1 MEESAG
7 DGPPASSNLKG
18 MGALMRKATWMMSQ
32 LGPALLFVLFTS
44 ASAWGQDPRLKI
56 NNLDKLASK
65 AAEVV
70 DVTLDEPML
79 KLASKFMAGDE
90 DSEDTEAF
98 ELVKDLKGVYVKS
111 FEFDKEGEY
120 SQADLDAI
128 RSQLTTS
135 SWSRMV
141 GVISKHDG
149 EISEIYMMTES
160 GGKKVLGLA
169 ILAAE
174 PKELTVVNIVGP
186 IDIGKL
192 SSLEGKIGIPKM
204 GLEKD
209 KKTKSSSG
217 GQDAK
222 K

>member
-1 MEESAG
+1 
-7 DGPPASSNLKG
+7 
-18 MGALMRKATWMMSQ
+18 MRIPTWMMSRI
-32 LGPALLFVLFTS
+32 GPVLLFVLFAS
-44 ASAWGQDPRLKI
+44 ASALGQDPKLKI

-79 KLASKFMAGDE
+79 KLASKFMAADE
-90 DSEDTEAF
+90 GGEDAEAL
-98 ELVKDLKGVYVKS
+98 ELVKGLKGIYVKS

-128 RSQLTTS
+128 RSQLTAS

-141 GVISKHDG
+141 GVISKREG
-149 EISEIYMMTES
+149 EISEIYVMTES
-160 GGKKVLGLA
+160 GGKRILGLA

-186 IDIGKL
+186 IDIEKL
-192 SSLEGKIGIPKM
+192 SSLEGKMGIPKM

-209 KKTKSSSG
+209 KKSKSSSG

>member
-1 MEESAG
+1 MSRI
-7 DGPPASSNLKG
+7 GPV
-18 MGALMRKATWMMSQ
+18 
-32 LGPALLFVLFTS
+32 LLFVLLAS
-44 ASAWGQDPRLKI
+44 ASALGQDPKLKI

-79 KLASKFMAGDE
+79 KLASKFMAAAE
-90 DSEDTEAF
+90 DSEDTEAL
-98 ELVKDLKGVYVKS
+98 ELVKNLKGVYVKS

-128 RSQLTTS
+128 RSQLTAS

-141 GVISKHDG
+141 GVISKRDG

-160 GGKKVLGLA
+160 GGKKILGLA

-186 IDIGKL
+186 IDIEKL
-192 SSLEGKIGIPKM
+192 SSLEGKMGIPKM

-209 KKTKSSSG
+209 KKSKSSSG

>member
-1 MEESAG
+1 MKIPTWTMSRSGPVLLFALLASA
-7 DGPPASSNLKG
+7 
-18 MGALMRKATWMMSQ
+18 
-32 LGPALLFVLFTS
+32 PAL
-44 ASAWGQDPRLKI
+44 GQDPKLKI

-79 KLASKFMAGDE
+79 KLASKFMAADE
-90 DSEDTEAF
+90 SGEDAEAF
-98 ELVKDLKGVYVKS
+98 ELVKNLKGVYVKS

-141 GVISKHDG
+141 GVISKRDG

-160 GGKKVLGLA
+160 GGKRILGLA

-174 PKELTVVNIVGP
+174 PKELTVVNIIGP
-186 IDIGKL
+186 IDIEKL
-192 SSLEGKIGIPKM
+192 SSLEGKMGIPKM
-204 GLEKD
+204 GLGKD
-209 KKTKSSSG
+209 KQTKHSSG
-217 GQDAK
+217 GHDEK

>member
-1 MEESAG
+1 
-7 DGPPASSNLKG
+7 
-18 MGALMRKATWMMSQ
+18 
-32 LGPALLFVLFTS
+32 
-44 ASAWGQDPRLKI
+44 
-56 NNLDKLASK
+56 
-65 AAEVV
+65 
-70 DVTLDEPML
+70 
-79 KLASKFMAGDE
+79 
-90 DSEDTEAF
+90 
-98 ELVKDLKGVYVKS
+98 VKS

-128 RSQLTTS
+128 RSQLTSS

-141 GVISKHDG
+141 GVISKREG

-160 GGKKVLGLA
+160 GGKKILGLA

-186 IDIGKL
+186 IDIEKL
-192 SSLEGKIGIPKM
+192 SSLEGKMGIPKM

-209 KKTKSSSG
+209 KKSKSSSG

>member
-1 MEESAG
+1 MSRI
-7 DGPPASSNLKG
+7 GPV
-18 MGALMRKATWMMSQ
+18 
-32 LGPALLFVLFTS
+32 LLFVLFAS
-44 ASAWGQDPRLKI
+44 ASALGQDPKLKI

-79 KLASKFMAGDE
+79 KLASKFMAADE
-90 DSEDTEAF
+90 DSEDTKAF

-128 RSQLTTS
+128 RSQLTAS
-135 SWSRMV
+135 SWSRLV
-141 GVISKHDG
+141 GVISKRDG

-186 IDIGKL
+186 IDIEKL
-192 SSLEGKIGIPKM
+192 SSLEGKMGIPKM

>member
-1 MEESAG
+1 
-7 DGPPASSNLKG
+7 
-18 MGALMRKATWMMSQ
+18 MRIPTWMMSRI
-32 LGPALLFVLFTS
+32 GPGLLFVLFAS
-44 ASAWGQDPRLKI
+44 ASALGQDPKLKI

-79 KLASKFMAGDE
+79 KLASKFMAADE
-90 DSEDTEAF
+90 GGEDAEAL
-98 ELVKDLKGVYVKS
+98 ELVKGLKGIYVKS

-128 RSQLTTS
+128 RSQLTAS

-141 GVISKHDG
+141 GVISKREG
-149 EISEIYMMTES
+149 EISEIYVMTES
-160 GGKKVLGLA
+160 GGKRILGLA

-186 IDIGKL
+186 IDIEKL
-192 SSLEGKIGIPKM
+192 SSLEGKMGIPKM

-209 KKTKSSSG
+209 KKSKSSSG

>member
-1 MEESAG
+1 
-7 DGPPASSNLKG
+7 
-18 MGALMRKATWMMSQ
+18 MMSRI
-32 LGPALLFVLFTS
+32 GPALLFVLFASGS
-44 ASAWGQDPRLKI
+44 ALGQDPKLKI

-65 AAEVV
+65 ATEVV

-79 KLASKFMAGDE
+79 KLASKFMAGGE

-98 ELVKDLKGVYVKS
+98 ELVKNLKGIYVKS

-128 RSQLTTS
+128 RSQLAAS

-141 GVISKHDG
+141 GVISKRDG

-169 ILAAE
+169 ILTAE

-186 IDIGKL
+186 IDIEKL
-192 SSLEGKIGIPKM
+192 SSLEGKMGIPKM

-209 KKTKSSSG
+209 KKSKSSSG

>member
-1 MEESAG
+1 
-7 DGPPASSNLKG
+7 
-18 MGALMRKATWMMSQ
+18 MMSRI
-32 LGPALLFVLFTS
+32 GPVLLFVLLAS
-44 ASAWGQDPRLKI
+44 ASALGQDPKLKI

-79 KLASKFMAGDE
+79 KLASKFMAADE

-98 ELVKDLKGVYVKS
+98 ELVKNLKGVYVKS

-128 RSQLTTS
+128 RSQLAAS

-141 GVISKHDG
+141 GVISKRDG
-149 EISEIYMMTES
+149 EISEIYVMTES

-186 IDIGKL
+186 IDIEKL
-192 SSLEGKIGIPKM
+192 SSLEGKMGIPKM

>member
-1 MEESAG
+1 MSRI
-7 DGPPASSNLKG
+7 GPV
-18 MGALMRKATWMMSQ
+18 
-32 LGPALLFVLFTS
+32 LLFVLLAS
-44 ASAWGQDPRLKI
+44 ASALGQDPKLKI
-56 NNLDKLASK
+56 NNLDKLSAK

-98 ELVKDLKGVYVKS
+98 ELVKNLKGVYVKS

-128 RSQLTTS
+128 RSQLTSS

-141 GVISKHDG
+141 GVISKREG

-160 GGKKVLGLA
+160 GGKKILGLA

-186 IDIGKL
+186 IDIEKL
-192 SSLEGKIGIPKM
+192 SSLEGKMGIPKM

-209 KKTKSSSG
+209 KKSKSSSG